1 MSMIIEQQPAF
12 KQMPVGTDWI
22 FTVSST
28 NVSGNYKFKFIVDL
42 QISKGTSTVNTIR
55 LKFSPNAVGVGIIN
69 VSDILSDYVNF
80 DLLAFE
86 SATFVSKFKGTAASA
101 TNRIPIHLIDALSL
115 ISDSNNNVNFAFGEE
130 YSTTPTGAPT
140 IYPAEITTNS
150 WQNYNGVSYNN
161 EQTFISGNYGINPA
175 DWNYK
180 NYVLDGTTGTAL
192 TNAPILSQYIGDNEY
207 ATLAHLNG
215 WTGAAVCQAMRA
227 QIKVYDISNSLL
239 NTFVI
244 SYLGSNGGYDGTA
257 DTAFG
262 GSRKNLQYI
271 GVGPANIKGN
281 TSFTMPTNWS
291 YYNVSFINASG
302 TDKSKTY
309 KYIRRDEDCKGFE
322 KIRLAWINKFGVYD
336 YYTFTKKSINNTKIA
351 RNLYSS
357 VKGNWGGSTFS
368 KDGADRGRGVLTTKA
383 YKSININTDWI
394 YTDEEAAWLEEL
406 FISPA
411 VFILGDY
418 DSADTGDVDYGN
430 YMNPVVIKN
439 TDYQQY
445 TRVNDKVA
453 QYNIEIE
460 YSIDTKVQKA

>member
-1 MSMIIEQQPAF
+1 MSMTIEQQPAF
-12 KQMPVGTDWI
+12 KGMPAGTDWI

-42 QISKGTSTVNTIR
+42 QIGLGVHSGLTNTIR

-69 VSDILSDYVNF
+69 VSDILSDYVDF
-80 DLLAFE
+80 DLLSFE
-86 SATFVSKFKGTAASA
+86 GVSITPKFKGTIASA
-101 TNRIPIHLIDALSL
+101 NNRIPMHLIDAVSL
-115 ISDSNNNVNFAFGEE
+115 TNNSAQNINFDFGEE
-130 YSTTPTGAPT
+130 YSTTSTGAPT
-140 IYPAEITTNS
+140 IYPAEVS
-150 WQNYNGVSYNN
+150 SDGWQMYNAVSYNN
-161 EQTFISGNYGINPA
+161 EQEFASGNYGINPA
-175 DWNYK
+175 SWNDK

-215 WTGAAVCQAMRA
+215 WTGAAPCQANRVN
-227 QIKVYDISNSLL
+227 IDIYDSSGLLL
-239 NTFVI
+239 NTRVI
-244 SYLGSNGGYDGTA
+244 NYTSGVGGYDGTG
-257 DTAFG
+257 DTTFT

-271 GVGPANIKGN
+271 GVGPANIKGWN
-281 TSFTMPTNWS
+281 SVPSNWS
-291 YYNVSFINASG
+291 YYLVTFRNLSVE
-302 TDKSKTY
+302 KSKTY
-309 KYIRRDEDCKGFE
+309 KYIRRDEDCKGYE

-351 RNLYSS
+351 RNIYSS

-418 DSADTGDVDYGN
+418 DSTDFGDVDYGN
-430 YMNPVVIKN
+430 YMIPVVIKN

-460 YSIDTKVQKA
+460 YSIDTKVQKS